1 MSALPPTKGDVSRT
15 PLRPNQRGQRCGGQS
30 RSRALHPSS
39 PSLTLFLSLSHGMYV
54 IPPSRSPHTYDFLGR
69 ADPDANANTWTAHG
83 RTTPMQ
89 LLRYSTIASAAF
101 ASVSA
106 APNYSALSREGPT
119 RGGARVARQASGS
132 HPSYPAAT
140 TPQITRITD
149 ILTINLL
156 TISPP
161 CAWLAL
167 SSQ

>member
-1 MSALPPTKGDVSRT
+1 MRECATADERRRFKDPSPAEPARAAMRRAIAFACSA
-15 PLRPNQRGQRCGGQS
+15 PLI
-30 RSRALHPSS
+30 
-39 PSLTLFLSLSHGMYV
+39 SLSLFLSFSHGMYV